1 MEPCGVFVH
10 LKPFSHQCNVKMW
23 CSNTENL
30 LTVHAGSGVI
40 HQRWSI
46 FIHVQPLCGNIN
58 NHTSRSHLVILVS
71 WMRPGKFPLDSKME
85 CVSAAWPSSLCP
97 GCWEMISR
105 HKLLLTWLL
114 RYTKYPGIGCFETK
128 LIRFFPA
135 FWAGHQVKR
144 RISLANIFALT
155 SRSIQIFFTKH
166 KISFY
171 PCLEEQI
178 SFL

>member
-10 LKPFSHQCNVKMW
+10 LKPFSNVKMW

-71 WMRPGKFPLDSKME
+71 
-85 CVSAAWPSSLCP
+85 
-97 GCWEMISR
+97 
-105 HKLLLTWLL
+105 
-114 RYTKYPGIGCFETK
+114 
-128 LIRFFPA
+128 
-135 FWAGHQVKR
+135 
-144 RISLANIFALT
+144 
-155 SRSIQIFFTKH
+155 
-166 KISFY
+166 
-171 PCLEEQI
+171 
-178 SFL
+178 